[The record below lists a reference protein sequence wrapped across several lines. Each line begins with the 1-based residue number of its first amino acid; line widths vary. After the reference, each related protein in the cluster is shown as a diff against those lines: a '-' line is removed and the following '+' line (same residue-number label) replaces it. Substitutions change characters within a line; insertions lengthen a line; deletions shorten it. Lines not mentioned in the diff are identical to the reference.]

1 VKTTTANL
9 LRRPSIAP
17 DIAGGSPAFN
27 SSPVVVSGSLAA
39 GLLARETGIAR
50 CRPVGGLVGERGS
63 TCGEG
68 EVGDILLHSWVGGFK
83 QKGSVQFLGDAT
95 ISSMWV
101 DSGSSFTQEV
111 PGGMPAVFAIRM
123 GHRLAESWIPTNEEE
138 T

>member
-1 VKTTTANL
+1 MKTTTANL